1 MRRSYLGVT
10 AHWIS
15 DGLSRPSAA
24 LACCRLKGSHSFN
37 VVADCLISVHT
48 KYGLDH
54 RSITFTVT
62 DNGSNMGKAFSEY
75 QEPDTAVDSS
85 SDLNDS
91 DDDDEP
97 VFVESSDMAVE
108 AADVHAIL
116 SDNSFESSFLPKHMR
131 CG

>member
-1 MRRSYLGVT
+1 M
-10 AHWIS
+10 
-15 DGLSRPSAA
+15 
-24 LACCRLKGSHSFN
+24 
-37 VVADCLISVHT
+37 
-48 KYGLDH
+48 
-54 RSITFTVT
+54 
-62 DNGSNMGKAFSEY
+62 
-75 QEPDTAVDSS
+75 DSS